1 MVDEDDGAVWLRS
14 TDFGDDK
21 DRVLVRANGEY
32 TYLLPDI
39 AYHRDKFARG
49 LDQLINVWGA
59 DHHGYINRMKAAI
72 VALGHEP
79 SSSSRSSASW

>member
-1 MVDEDDGAVWLRS
+1 MYESDGAVWLRT

-21 DRVLVRANGEY
+21 DRVLVRSDGEP

-49 LDQLINVWGA
+49 STCSSTSGA
-59 DHHGYINRMKAAI
+59 PTTTATCRG
-72 VALGHEP
+72 
-79 SSSSRSSASW
+79 